1 MVALTYL
8 SERTGQLTLVA
19 LLGQLWAF
27 PFLIYMNVVNTATA
41 NKWVIWTIVTLLLG
55 YPNGITRRHSP
66 LYDGGVR

>member
-41 NKWVIWTIVTLLLG
+41 NKWVI
-55 YPNGITRRHSP
+55 
-66 LYDGGVR
+66 